1 LKFDP
6 PRSGSGNTEEV
17 LMFEKIA
24 NIFRIPDL
32 RKRVLFTLGLLA
44 VYRLGAFIPTPGI
57 NSTALAQFF
66 NANSQSALGLADL
79 FTGGNLRKLTIFA
92 LGIMPYITASIIF
105 QLLTVIYEPLA
116 KLQKEG
122 ELGRRKITQWTRY
135 VTVLLGVI
143 QSFAISLTLT
153 TSSANMVTIPR
164 AAFIPMCVI
173 TLTAGTAFI
182 MWLGEQ
188 ITERGIGNGM
198 SLLIFT
204 GIVVGLPRGI
214 YDLYDKARDSAWGP
228 FTPIALVLLV
238 AVMAAVVAFIVF
250 VERSERRI
258 PVQYAKRIVGR
269 KMMGGQSTHLPLRV
283 NSGGVM
289 PIIFA
294 SSILSAPLLFS
305 QIHYQGVMLQD
316 NSFLGPI
323 FRNLIPGEPWY
334 VLLNTVAIIFF
345 AYFYIS
351 IVFRPDDIADNM
363 RKYGGFIPGIRPGR
377 RTSDFI
383 NDVLTR
389 ITLVGA
395 VYLVVVQL
403 IPTMMMS
410 GIHFNHLWLIG
421 RAFDSLPAWMTNGLG
436 VKFYFGGTSLLIVV
450 GVAMDTVQQ
459 VESQLI
465 MRHYDGFSPKSGRIR
480 GRRSW

>member
-1 LKFDP
+1 
-6 PRSGSGNTEEV
+6 
-17 LMFEKIA
+17 MFEKIA

-32 RKRVLFTLGLLA
+32 RKRVLFTFGLLA
-44 VYRLGAFIPTPGI
+44 VYRLGSHIPTPGI
-57 NSTALAQFF
+57 NADMLAQFF
-66 NANSQSALGLADL
+66 NQNSGSALGLVDL
-79 FTGGNLRKLTIFA
+79 FSGGNLRKLTIFA

-135 VTVLLGVI
+135 VTILLGIV
-143 QSFAISLTLT
+143 QSFAIALTLT
-153 TSSANMVTIPR
+153 STATGSPMVTIPK
-164 AAFIPMCVI
+164 AAFVPLCVM

-198 SLLIFT
+198 SLLIFA

-214 YDLYDKARDSAWGP
+214 NELYTKVRDNAWGAL
-228 FTPIALVLLV
+228 TPIAVIILIAGMV
-238 AVMAAVVAFIVF
+238 AVVAFIVF

-269 KMMGGQSTHLPLRV
+269 KMMGGQSTHLPLKV

-289 PIIFA
+289 PVIFA
-294 SSILSAPLLFS
+294 SSILSAPLLFAGAHIFGYS
-305 QIHYQGVMLQD
+305 LQD
-316 NSFLGPI
+316 SAFFGPLL
-323 FRNLIPGEPWY
+323 RALAPGEPWY
-334 VLLNTVAIIFF
+334 ELLYCTAIIFF

-363 RKYGGFIPGIRPGR
+363 RKYGGFIPGIRPGK
-377 RTSDFI
+377 RTADFI

-389 ITLVGA
+389 LTLVGA
-395 VYLVVVQL
+395 LYLIIISL
-403 IPTMMMS
+403 IPQMLIS

-421 RAFDSLPAWMTNGLG
+421 PIFDHFPTWVTQGLG
-436 VKFYFGGTSLLIVV
+436 VNFYFGGTSLLIVV

-459 VESQLI
+459 VEAQLV

-480 GRRSW
+480 GRKSW

>member
-1 LKFDP
+1 
-6 PRSGSGNTEEV
+6 
-17 LMFEKIA
+17 MFEKIA

-44 VYRLGAFIPTPGI
+44 VYRIGAFVPTPGI
-57 NSTALAQFF
+57 NAQSLLQFF
-66 NANSQSALGLADL
+66 NQNAGSALGLFDM

-135 VTVLLGVI
+135 VTVMLAAV
-143 QSFAISLTLT
+143 QSAAIALTLT
-153 TSSANMVTIPR
+153 NTQTGETMVTMPR
-164 AAFIPMCVI
+164 AEFLPLCII

-214 YDLYDKARDSAWGP
+214 GELYEKARTDAWGA
-228 FTPIALVLLV
+228 FTVPALALLIV
-238 AVMAAVVAFIVF
+238 GMVAVVAFIVF

-258 PVQYAKRIVGR
+258 NVQYAKRIVGR
-269 KMMGGQSTHLPLRV
+269 KMVGGQSTHLPLKV

-289 PIIFA
+289 PVIFA
-294 SSILSAPLLFS
+294 SSILSAPLLFAN
-305 QIHYQGVMLQD
+305 M
-316 NSFLGPI
+316 SFVQNHDFLRRITEGL
-323 FRNLIPGEPWY
+323 RPGEPWY
-334 VLLNTVAIIFF
+334 VLLNAAAIIFF

-363 RKYGGFIPGIRPGR
+363 RKYGGFIPGIRPGK

-389 ITLVGA
+389 LTLVGA
-395 VYLVVVQL
+395 IYLIIIMI
-403 IPTMMMS
+403 IPTFLIS
-410 GIHFNHLWLIG
+410 GIHLNHLWLVG
-421 RAFDSLPAWMTNGLG
+421 SFFDRLPTWVTNGLG
-436 VKFYFGGTSLLIVV
+436 VNFYFGGTSLLIVV
-450 GVAMDTVQQ
+450 GVAMDTVNQI
-459 VESQLI
+459 ESQLI
-465 MRHYDGFSPKSGRIR
+465 MRHYEGFSPKSGRTR

>member
-1 LKFDP
+1 MLEKF
-6 PRSGSGNTEEV
+6 
-17 LMFEKIA
+17 A

-32 RKRVLFTLGLLA
+32 RRRVLFMLGMLA

-57 NSTALAQFF
+57 NAAALEQYF
-66 NANSQSALGLADL
+66 NANSGSALGLADL
-79 FTGGNLRKLTIFA
+79 FTGGNLRRLTIFA

-143 QSFAISLTLT
+143 QSFAIAMTLSGQGMT
-153 TSSANMVTIPR
+153 TIPR
-164 AAFIPMCVI
+164 GEFVPLCVI

-214 YDLYDKARDSAWGP
+214 NDLYQKARDSAWGA
-228 FTPIALVLLV
+228 FTPVALLLLIV
-238 AVMAAVVAFIVF
+238 CMVAVVAFIVF

-269 KMMGGQSTHLPLRV
+269 KMMGGQSTHLPLKV

-289 PIIFA
+289 PVIFA
-294 SSILSAPLLFS
+294 SSILSAPLLFA
-305 QIHYQGVMLQD
+305 GM
-316 NSFLGPI
+316 SFFGSGPLKETHFFGPI
-323 FRNLIPGEPWY
+323 LQNLAPGEPWY
-334 VLLNTVAIIFF
+334 ELLYIAAIIFF

-383 NDVLTR
+383 NEVLTR

-395 VYLVVVQL
+395 IYLIIISI
-403 IPTMMMS
+403 IPTLLIS

-421 RAFDSLPAWMTNGLG
+421 RYFDTLPTWMTQGLG
-436 VKFYFGGTSLLIVV
+436 VNFYFGGTSLLIVV

-459 VESQLI
+459 IESQLI